1 MAKERIFCDKVG
13 EIEGGGMAKLTLA
26 ITSRGNKVV
35 VRELLPINL
44 FRWRLRRGFVNGTR
58 IRELLSPHP
67 NIVYSLE
74 RGRRGLVPYEIIEY
88 VDGLSLRRLLQ
99 TRDECLDTD
108 TLAILRQAACAL
120 SHVHRAGFVHLDIK
134 PENFLVRKTP
144 DGPIVKLTD
153 FDLAREAREVRTRR
167 QAGTLAYM
175 APEQIRK
182 GIAGQPAD
190 IFAFGILAYY
200 VVAGRVPFHGKS
212 EKKLRW
218 RQTSESYTPKS
229 PREFNPALS
238 EKIEW
243 VIMKC
248 LEKNPE
254 KRFPDMALLCQ
265 ELESV

>member
-1 MAKERIFCDKVG
+1 MAKERIQYIKVG
-13 EIEGGGMAKLTLA
+13 AIEGGGMARLTLA

-67 NIVYSLE
+67 NIVFSLE

-88 VDGLSLRRLLQ
+88 VDGMNLRRLLQ
-99 TRDECLDTD
+99 ARDECLQTH
-108 TLAILRQAACAL
+108 TLSILRQAACAL
-120 SHVHRAGFVHLDIK
+120 SHVHQAGLVHLDVK
-134 PENFLVRKTP
+134 PENFLIRKME
-144 DGPIVKLTD
+144 DGPVVKLTD
-153 FDLAREAREVRTRR
+153 FDLAREAREIRQRR
-167 QAGTLAYM
+167 QSGTLAYM

-200 VVAGRVPFHGKS
+200 VVTGHAPFQAGS

-218 RQTSESYTPKS
+218 RQTSEAYTPKP
-229 PREFNPALS
+229 PREYNPQLS
-238 EKIEW
+238 EKLEW
-243 VIMKC
+243 VIMRC
-248 LEKNPE
+248 LEKSPE
-254 KRFPDMALLCQ
+254 KRFPDMTLLCQ
-265 ELESV
+265 ELTSV